1 MWKFIIK
8 NSTRHLLRNKLFTAL
23 NILGLTIGISACWV
37 IYKYTSYELSYES
50 GMPEAKNTY
59 RLVSQFGE
67 SGKENFNG
75 GLSRPIFFS
84 MRENT
89 NGLTRV
95 TPVYQA
101 YFQSVRIKNE
111 EKQGA
116 KFKEVELDKQKII
129 RTDSSYFE
137 MLSYDWLAGNKKS
150 ALEHPNQVVLN
161 ESRAKIYFP
170 NLSNEDIIGQN
181 ISYISQNKDT
191 LNMTVSG
198 VVASLNYNTEFDGE
212 EFILLQK
219 TERDND
225 LAQWTNTNG
234 SDRVYF
240 QAKDA
245 TSAAHVL
252 KQVQDMVQ
260 EKWLLFKQDRKPT
273 FSYNRVIQLLPL
285 KESHFATYLQE
296 NTPAKTSKSV
306 IYGLIGV
313 GIFLLLLACINYVN
327 LTTAQ
332 LPQRNKEI
340 GIRKTL
346 GSGSHYLIAQMI
358 LETALIV
365 LTALTLSF
373 FVSKLFIGVLGDL
386 LSAEAL
392 AYSNTATFTLFL
404 TFTLSTTLLI
414 SGVYPAWM
422 ITKVNAIDIFRNK
435 GQVQIGK
442 NKLNFRKGLI
452 VFQFIIAQLF
462 IIGSIIIGQQ
472 LSYVLH
478 KDMGFDKDAVIISNI
493 PFKLYQMENFHTKKQ
508 TLAEE
513 IRKIPGVQQVSLGTR
528 PLTNGYSSSLYD
540 YKPADGT
547 EPTSVITYLKN
558 IDTQYIS
565 LYNLELVAGTNLTPS
580 DTVNGLVVNESA
592 VKAFGFSSNVEALG
606 KRIGQEPNLYPIV
619 GVVKDFHQ
627 RDFYNSIDPMA
638 LGSNMESANNYNI
651 KLEATQQQKW
661 PEIIKKIE
669 QKWANFFPIDQF
681 EYTFYDESIASL
693 YKKEQQ
699 LHTLT
704 NMSTAIAIFISCL
717 GLFGLATIT
726 AFQRSKEIGIRKVL
740 GASIT
745 SIVGMLSKD
754 FVKMVFIALLVA
766 APIVWWFSHN
776 WLADFTYRIEISW
789 LPFAAGGL
797 VACFAALL
805 TVSYQ
810 AIKAAKTN
818 PVDSL
823 RDE

>member
-219 TERDND
+219 TEKDND

-365 LTALTLSF
+365 LTALILSF

-392 AYSNTATFTLFL
+392 AYSNTTTFTLFL
-404 TFTLSTTLLI
+404 TFILSTTLLI

>member
-95 TPVYQA
+95 IPVYQA

-150 ALEHPNQVVLN
+150 ALEQPNQVVLTEN
-161 ESRAKIYFP
+161 RAKIYFP
-170 NLSNEDIIGQN
+170 NLSNEDIIGKN

-219 TERDND
+219 TEKDND

-234 SDRVYF
+234 SDRFYF

-245 TSAAHVL
+245 TAAAHVL

-285 KESHFATYLQE
+285 TESHFATYLQE

-346 GSGSHYLIAQMI
+346 GSGSRYLIAQMI

-365 LTALTLSF
+365 LTALILSF

-404 TFTLSTTLLI
+404 TFILATTLLI

-592 VKAFGFSSNVEALG
+592 VKAFGFPSNAEALG

-627 RDFYNSIDPMA
+627 RDFYNAIDPMA
-638 LGSNMESANNYNI
+638 LGSNMEAANNYNI
-651 KLEATQQQKW
+651 KLEATQRQKW

-669 QKWANFFPIDQF
+669 QKWASFFPIDQF

-745 SIVGMLSKD
+745 SIVSMLSKD

>member
-67 SGKENFNG
+67 PGKENFNG
-75 GLSRPIFFS
+75 GLSRPVFFS
-84 MRENT
+84 MRENID
-89 NGLTRV
+89 GLTRV
-95 TPVYQA
+95 TPVYKA
-101 YFQSVRIKNE
+101 YFQAVSVQND
-111 EKQGA
+111 EKKGS
-116 KFKEVELDKQKII
+116 KVREIELDGQTVV

-137 MLSYDWLAGNKKS
+137 MLTYNWLAGHQKT
-150 ALEHPNQVVLN
+150 ALEQPNQVVLT
-161 ESRAKIYFP
+161 EKKAKLYFP
-170 NLSNEDIIGQN
+170 HLDNAAIIGQN
-181 ISYISQNKDT
+181 ISYIGSDKDT
-191 LNMTVSG
+191 LNLTVSG

-219 TERDND
+219 TESDND

-234 SDRVYF
+234 TDRVYF

-245 TSAAHVL
+245 TAAAHVL

-260 EKWLLFKQDRKPT
+260 EKWQLFKQDRKPT
-273 FSYNRVIQLLPL
+273 YTYDRVIKLLPL
-285 KESHFATYLQE
+285 KESHFATYLPE

-313 GIFLLLLACINYVN
+313 GAFLLLLACINYVN

-346 GSGSHYLIAQMI
+346 GSGSRYLIAQM
-358 LETALIV
+358 LFETTLIV
-365 LTALTLSF
+365 LVALTLSF
-373 FVSKLFIGVLGDL
+373 FISKLFIGLLGDL

-392 AYSNTATFTLFL
+392 GYSDSTTFTLFL
-404 TFTLSTTLLI
+404 TLILVTTLLI
-414 SGVYPAWM
+414 SGAYPAWM

-435 GQVQIGK
+435 GQVQLGK
-442 NKLNFRKGLI
+442 NKLNLRKGLI

-478 KDMGFDKDAVIISNI
+478 KDMGFNKDAVIISNL
-493 PFKLYQMENFHTKKQ
+493 PFKLYQTENFHAKKQ

-540 YKPADGT
+540 YKPADGG
-547 EPTSVITYLKN
+547 EPISVITYLKN
-558 IDTQYIS
+558 VDAQYLS
-565 LYNLELVAGTNLTPS
+565 LYDLELVAGTNLMAS

-592 VKAFGFSSNVEALG
+592 VKAFGFSSNAEALG
-606 KRIGQEPNLYPIV
+606 KYIGQEPRLYPIV
-619 GVVKDFHQ
+619 GVIKDFHQ
-627 RDFYNSIDPMA
+627 RDFYNPIDPMA
-638 LGSNMESANNYNI
+638 LGSNMESANNFNI
-651 KLEATQQQKW
+651 RLEATKQQQW

-681 EYTFYDESIASL
+681 QYTFYDESIASL

-766 APIVWWFSHN
+766 APVVWWFSHK
-776 WLADFTYRIEISW
+776 WLADFAYRIEISW
-789 LPFAAGGL
+789 LPFIAGGL
-797 VACFAALL
+797 VACVAALL

-818 PVDSL
+818 PVESL